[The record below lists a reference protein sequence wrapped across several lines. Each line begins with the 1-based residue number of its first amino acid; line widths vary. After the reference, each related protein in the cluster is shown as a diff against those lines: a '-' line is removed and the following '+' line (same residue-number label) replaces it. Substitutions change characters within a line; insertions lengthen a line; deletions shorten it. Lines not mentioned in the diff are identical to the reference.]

1 MSEHYKIQIITMKLI
16 SLILGVA
23 ILAGCASKPTDPA
36 LFSRAEAAIKR
47 AVDAGAEEH
56 APVELRFAMERLQ
69 FAQQVASERED
80 YELAGWRAQEAEL
93 NAELAYVKTQAE
105 LARAEEDT
113 ALRAVE
119 QVQEDIRVEFGEEG
133 LE

>member
-1 MSEHYKIQIITMKLI
+1 MKVIT
-16 SLILGVA
+16 LILGVV
-23 ILAGCASKPTDPA
+23 ILAGCASNKPTDPA
-36 LFSRAEAAIKR
+36 LFSRAEAAIQR
-47 AVDAGAEEH
+47 AVNAGAEEH
-56 APVELRFAMERLQ
+56 APVELRFAMERLR
-69 FAQQVASERED
+69 FAQEVASERED
-80 YELAGWRAQEAEL
+80 YELAAWRAQESEL

-119 QVQEDIRVEFGEEG
+119 QVQEDIQIEFGEES